1 MKIAAPF
8 RRRLA
13 GAIVAG
19 FVITAGAG
27 MSQKPPA
34 GQVKQDEAAF
44 RAVCGSCHDTSMV
57 SGFLSEP
64 EWVETIDVMRG
75 LGAKGTEDQF
85 AAVRRYLLR
94 NNTKVN
100 VNTQSA
106 AEIAPVLEIG
116 ESAATALVTFR
127 EAKGP
132 FKTLDDLKKVPGMD
146 PAKVDERRDRIAFR

>member
-1 MKIAAPF
+1 MTNTAPF
-8 RRRLA
+8 RWRLA
-13 GAIVAG
+13 GSILFG
-19 FVITAGAG
+19 LLITAGAG
-27 MSQKPPA
+27 MSQNPPA
-34 GQVKQDEAAF
+34 GQAKQDEAAF
-44 RAVCGSCHDTSMV
+44 RAICGSCHDTSMV

-85 AAVRRYLLR
+85 ASVRRYLLR

-106 AEIAPVLEIG
+106 AEIVPVLEIT
-116 ESAATALVTFR
+116 ESAAAALVKFR
-127 EAKGP
+127 DEKGP

-146 PAKVDERRDRIAFR
+146 PAKVDERKDRIAFR